1 MGLNMDY
8 ALVNQENNTVEN
20 IIVLKEGA
28 NWTPPDG
35 FICTP
40 LQVSFGIGDTWDG
53 ANFVRAPEPP
63 QPPEPEVGEQPVSEG
78 TQSV

>member
-1 MGLNMDY
+1 MNY
-8 ALVNQENNTVEN
+8 AIVNTANNIVEN
-20 IIVLKEGA
+20 IIVLEEGA

-35 FICTP
+35 FICIP
-40 LQVSFGIGDTWDG
+40 LQGIFGIGDTWDG

-63 QPPEPEVGEQPVSEG
+63 QLPEPEVGEQPVSEG